1 MIKTKI
7 ALISLLTLLS
17 ISNCK
22 ENKIINKNF
31 NYIIIFSDATAYFF
45 KIKNDPFIKEDILFI
60 NEKDI
65 EMIKDK
71 LENVKKILLTHKS
84 NNKIL
89 NNKRRKNLFSLPD
102 IKFSL
107 KKAIDFIFSNSLT
120 KFKSSLIM
128 RDNTL
133 NKEDLEYLEKRAK
146 RQNINITIID
156 NKNIEYLKNFITPKI
171 EKIILFSMKNNHIY
185 LKRLSRSM
193 FFKKIEFILIGDT
206 KKNLKE
212 INSKYIIGINEL
224 DLIDI
229 IKKID
234 KNFYYE
240 LNIYKR

>member
-1 MIKTKI
+1 MLKTKI
-7 ALISLLTLLS
+7 ALIALFTLLS
-17 ISNCK
+17 LSSCK
-22 ENKIINKNF
+22 ENKIINKHF
-31 NYIIIFSDATAYFF
+31 DYIIIFSDATAYFF
-45 KIKNDPFIKEDILFI
+45 KIKNDPFVQEDILFI

-71 LENVKKILLTHKS
+71 LDKVKKILLTHKS
-84 NNKIL
+84 TNEIL
-89 NNKRRKNLFSLPD
+89 NNKRRKNLFFLSD

-107 KKAIDFIFSNSLT
+107 KKAIDFIFTNSLAHFT
-120 KFKSSLIM
+120 SSLIM

-133 NKEDLEYLEKRAK
+133 NKEDSEYLEKRVK
-146 RQNINITIID
+146 EQNINITTID
-156 NKNIEYLKNFITPKI
+156 NQNIEYLKNFITPKI
-171 EKIILFSMKNNHIY
+171 ERVILFSMKNNHIY
-185 LKRLSRSM
+185 LKRLSSSP
-193 FFKKIEFILIGDT
+193 FFKKIDFILIGDT
-206 KKNLKE
+206 RKNLKE